1 MAVKLRKIS
10 ETAYLEPPVG
20 GVRRPFNYAKAFV
33 LVGIA
38 VVAIVVVVILLV
50 GYLKGQVSTTDA
62 WVEPSVEVNVK
73 AMSDAVI
80 EELKV
85 KFGQYVK
92 KGDLLFTTR
101 PAEGGEAEAI
111 IREKEKYLAEEELHR
126 EKAENARNNA
136 KKRLEM
142 AEENWKE
149 RAITFDR
156 YENAKMRYDD
166 ARVDYEAAEERVEQA
181 QARLDREEAR
191 YEARDYQAGFD
202 GRIGWIGV
210 NEGDRVSKGKVIL
223 KIFDPDSIEIM
234 ARVDE
239 NLARNVEEGQDVDI
253 KVRTGSGVLDIK
265 GKVKAVG
272 NPFFRK
278 DPEERWRLLIENPA
292 VDTTKQVVRISI
304 VDDEKGKEAKKVLYT
319 GAPASVTIHT
329 R

>member
-10 ETAYLEPPVG
+10 ETAYMEPPAG
-20 GVRRPFNYAKAFV
+20 GIRRPFNYAKAFV

-38 VVAIVVVVILLV
+38 VVAVVVVVILLV
-50 GYLKGQVSTTDA
+50 NHLQGRVPTSDA

-80 EELKV
+80 EKLNV
-85 KFGQYVK
+85 KFGQHVK

-101 PAEGGEAEAI
+101 PAEGGEAYAI
-111 IREKEKYLAEEELHR
+111 IREKEKAVEEAGLYR
-126 EKAENARNNA
+126 DKADNARDNA

-149 RAITFDR
+149 RAITYDR
-156 YENAKMRYDD
+156 YEDARMRYDD
-166 ARVDYEAAEERVEQA
+166 AQLDYKAAEERVEQA
-181 QARLDREEAR
+181 QARLDREKAR
-191 YEARDYQAGFD
+191 YEVRDYRAEFD
-202 GRIGWIGV
+202 GRIGWLGV
-210 NEGDRVSKGKVIL
+210 NEGDRVSSGDDIL
-223 KIFDPDSIEIM
+223 KIFDPASIEII
-234 ARVDE
+234 ARMDE
-239 NLARNVEEGQDVDI
+239 NLARDVEEGQDVDI
-253 KVRTGSGVLDIK
+253 KVRTSAGVLDIK

-304 VDDEKGKEAKKVLYT
+304 VDDEKGKEAKKVLFT
-319 GAPASVTIHT
+319 GDRVSVTIDT

>member
-10 ETAYLEPPVG
+10 ETAYMEPPAG
-20 GVRRPFNYAKAFV
+20 GIRKPFNYAKAFV
-33 LVGIA
+33 LVGVA
-38 VVAIVVVVILLV
+38 VVAVVVVVVLLV
-50 GYLKGQVSTTDA
+50 NHLKGQVPTSDA

-80 EELKV
+80 EKLNV

-101 PAEGGEAEAI
+101 PAEGGEAYAI
-111 IREKEKYLAEEELHR
+111 IREKEKVVAEVELYR
-126 EKAENARNNA
+126 DKAKNARDNA
-136 KKRLEM
+136 KRRLEM

-156 YENAKMRYDD
+156 YENARMRYDD
-166 ARVDYEAAEERVEQA
+166 AEIEYKAAEERVGQTRA
-181 QARLDREEAR
+181 KLDREKAR
-191 YEARDYQAGFD
+191 YEVRDYRAEFN
-202 GRIGWIGV
+202 GRIAWLDV
-210 NEGDRVSKGKVIL
+210 NEGDRVGSGDDIL
-223 KIFDPDSIEIM
+223 KIFDPASIEII
-234 ARVDE
+234 ARMDE
-239 NLARNVEEGQDVDI
+239 NLARDVEEGQDVDI
-253 KVRTGSGVLDIK
+253 KVRTSSGVLDIK

-304 VDDEKGKEAKKVLYT
+304 VDDEKGKEAKKVLFT
-319 GAPASVTIHT
+319 GDRVSVTIDT

>member
-10 ETAYLEPPVG
+10 ETAYMEPPAG

-38 VVAIVVVVILLV
+38 IVAIVVVVILIVNHLQ
-50 GYLKGQVSTTDA
+50 GQVPTTDA

-80 EELKV
+80 EELNV
-85 KFGQYVK
+85 KFGDYVK

-101 PAEGGEAEAI
+101 PAEGGEADAI
-111 IREKEKYLAEEELHR
+111 IREKEKAVAEEKLYCD
-126 EKAENARNNA
+126 KALNARNNA
-136 KKRLEM
+136 KMRLDI

-149 RAITFDR
+149 RTITFDR
-156 YENAKMRYDD
+156 YQDASMRYER
-166 ARVDYEAAEERVEQA
+166 AKLDYEAAQDRVAQA
-181 QARLDREEAR
+181 QARLDREKAR
-191 YEARDYQAGFD
+191 YENREYRAEFD
-202 GRIGWIGV
+202 GRIGWLGV
-210 NEGDRVSKGKVIL
+210 NKGDRVSSGDDIL

-234 ARVDE
+234 ARMDE
-239 NLARNVEEGQDVDI
+239 NLARDVEEGQDVDI
-253 KVRTGSGVLDIK
+253 KVRTSAGVLDIK

-292 VDTTKQVVRISI
+292 VDTKKQVVRISI
-304 VDDEKGKEAKKVLYT
+304 VDDEKGEEAKKYLYT
-319 GAPASVTIHT
+319 GTPVSVTIRT
-329 R
+329 K